1 MSPHDVAW
9 DALQKE
15 EQAEEEE
22 DFRLWD
28 DEGNLHPEY
37 VSCPTCHGLGY
48 RDETNGYPL
57 HGGETC
63 LHCWG
68 HGVVHRTE
76 EEKRPID
83 DLMSDFAANPTP
95 ETIQSVNQ
103 YFAEEPEMVFPE
115 KFSNLMTGEPMDLT
129 WRLLKSGLSFPT
141 DDDDE
146 EKGTPFFDEEFLA
159 HMKEFEKNRSED
171 EQYTNYVLDAGPHW
185 TLDDRQK
192 RVVEAALNV
201 PDTHPNHNWG
211 KSHYMR
217 EETHDMSG
225 HFGHLFDHNSHRVPD
240 HEYDRA
246 VAVINNYA
254 KEIDA
259 HMSNPNADMSEEFMD
274 DITNPEHPWTKA
286 LEGYDGPLS
295 TGVTNWQTK
304 NASEPMDIAFQ
315 LLKAPDDFDKIQDDI
330 ERSKTEGRRSFPEG
344 RKKQRSMGS
353 GSTEEEHEPRERPNA
368 RNRAPSLE
376 ATEAFYD
383 SLELH
388 PGSRGHEINTIQS
401 DAGPRGRPPE
411 FGTFMPIEDN
421 EWIFEEEAEGILPER
436 PAFGPDDRIQNVA
449 LQRVMDKEYINEV
462 PTFSQVPFNP
472 LTGFTRSEP
481 MDLAFRLLKTNDP
494 HEDDYVI
501 EEDLHGDSNQAL
513 DNRHIYELMGRIR
526 DDGETHNDIRTTMNR
541 GEKGADTRKRKEV
554 LNQNWLAELEE
565 KNQERFRRGSTY
577 PIYRSEP
584 MDIAMQLLKYEGE
597 EEWLAT
603 QAADR
608 QRIEEA
614 MAQHRAGMRDETRS
628 VPCTFCGAGIGEP
641 CIGSPYR
648 SHSARTL
655 ALGRKR
661 MGSDKQTG
669 EPMDLAM
676 RLLKESVQTKLPGY
690 DNPRPATTIRRHHE
704 RREGG

>member
-48 RDETNGYPL
+48 RDESNGYPL

-76 EEKRPID
+76 EENRPID

-95 ETIQSVNQ
+95 ETKQSVNQ

-146 EKGTPFFDEEFLA
+146 DDEEKESNDGFKPFFDEEFIA

-192 RVVEAALNV
+192 RVVEAALNI
-201 PDTHPNHNWG
+201 PDAHPNHPWG

-225 HFGHLFDHNSHRVPD
+225 HFGHLFDHNSHQVPD

-274 DITNPEHPWTKA
+274 DITSPEHPWTKA

-304 NASEPMDIAFQ
+304 NA
-315 LLKAPDDFDKIQDDI
+315 
-330 ERSKTEGRRSFPEG
+330 
-344 RKKQRSMGS
+344 
-353 GSTEEEHEPRERPNA
+353 
-368 RNRAPSLE
+368 
-376 ATEAFYD
+376 
-383 SLELH
+383 
-388 PGSRGHEINTIQS
+388 
-401 DAGPRGRPPE
+401 
-411 FGTFMPIEDN
+411 
-421 EWIFEEEAEGILPER
+421 
-436 PAFGPDDRIQNVA
+436 
-449 LQRVMDKEYINEV
+449 
-462 PTFSQVPFNP
+462 
-472 LTGFTRSEP
+472 SEP

-541 GEKGADTRKRKEV
+541 GEKGADTRKRGAM
-554 LNQNWLAELEE
+554 LNQNWLAELEQ

-584 MDIAMQLLKYEGE
+584 MDIAM
-597 EEWLAT
+597 
-603 QAADR
+603 
-608 QRIEEA
+608 
-614 MAQHRAGMRDETRS
+614 
-628 VPCTFCGAGIGEP
+628 
-641 CIGSPYR
+641 
-648 SHSARTL
+648 
-655 ALGRKR
+655 
-661 MGSDKQTG
+661 
-669 EPMDLAM
+669 

-690 DNPRPATTIRRHHE
+690 DNPRPAATIRRHHE